1 MVQPHLIGARATVRG
16 RVAVSRSWWP
26 HVVEPH
32 ARIVEVVGHLVRVR
46 ARARVRARVRP
57 RVSLRSLATVLVPMS
72 STRIPGSSAPPAQG

>member
-1 MVQPHLIGARATVRG
+1 MVQPHLIGARATVRAL
-16 RVAVSRSWWP
+16 RQP

-32 ARIVEVVGHLVRVR
+32 ARVVEVVGHLVRGR
-46 ARARVRARVRP
+46 AWARVRVRVRP

>member
-32 ARIVEVVGHLVRVR
+32 ARIVEVVGHCLWAHVLYLVR
-46 ARARVRARVRP
+46 ARARVRVRVRVKV
-57 RVSLRSLATVLVPMS
+57 RVLELGL
-72 STRIPGSSAPPAQG
+72 GLGLGLGC